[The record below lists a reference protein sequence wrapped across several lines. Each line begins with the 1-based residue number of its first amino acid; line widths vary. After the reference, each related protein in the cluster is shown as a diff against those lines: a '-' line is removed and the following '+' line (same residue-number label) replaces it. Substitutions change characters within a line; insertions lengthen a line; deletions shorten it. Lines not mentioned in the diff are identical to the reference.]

1 MERAEAIARLTK
13 LAGQDLR
20 VVAEQHGVTV
30 WTPHVAPGDPVPAG
44 AKLNKGWAGQTIE
57 RVLDLPLNSSRA
69 PNFGSWELKII
80 PLKHL
85 GDGSLAVKETMAITM
100 LDPVEVEAKEFE
112 QSHLYTKLRKAVVAA
127 RVVEDRAESRS
138 LLYSVG
144 AFDLDNP
151 KIYKQVKADYD
162 L

>member
-100 LDPVEVEAKEFE
+100 LDLAGRIEH
-112 QSHLYTKLRKAVVAA
+112 SGGA
-127 RVVEDRAESRS
+127 RVALLPAGEVAEREG
-138 LLYSVG
+138 G
-144 AFDLDNP
+144 AE
-151 KIYKQVKADYD
+151 
-162 L
+162 